1 MSTPFVAASS
11 VAIVPVPTLPHRG
24 LDPVNASSSTSFDDE
39 KPEIVNSAA
48 AVEDSR
54 DGLVHGHVLKDGK
67 RVYISWTKEE
77 ERRVVRKA
85 DFFLLPVLV
94 VSLFSSLTEDWAD
107 RCDAQ
112 LLFFWMALDRSN
124 VSGVLTSS
132 FLRDTGMTRDQAN
145 TGTSI
150 VSLSPGTSSSL
161 LAKFTLCLFAALARD
176 WYAASPM
183 SAFAR
188 LLAHPFHSCL

>member
-11 VAIVPVPTLPHRG
+11 VAIVPVPTLPHGG

-94 VSLFSSLTEDWAD
+94 VSFFLPCLKTGLIDVMRSFYSSGWL
-107 RCDAQ
+107 
-112 LLFFWMALDRSN
+112 S
-124 VSGVLTSS
+124 
-132 FLRDTGMTRDQAN
+132 TGAT
-145 TGTSI
+145 
-150 VSLSPGTSSSL
+150 
-161 LAKFTLCLFAALARD
+161 LAE
-176 WYAASPM
+176 S
-183 SAFAR
+183 
-188 LLAHPFHSCL
+188 